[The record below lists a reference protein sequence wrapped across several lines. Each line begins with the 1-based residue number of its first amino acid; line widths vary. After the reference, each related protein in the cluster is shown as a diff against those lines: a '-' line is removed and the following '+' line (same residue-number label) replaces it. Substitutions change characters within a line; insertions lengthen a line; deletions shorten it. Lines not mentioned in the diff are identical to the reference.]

1 MHYIIVFLISFS
13 ITSLSI
19 PYLIKLLNNVGVVD
33 APGDRKI
40 HLYSIPRM
48 GGLIIYLATLIT
60 VFIFYQDISKIKFF
74 LLSSF
79 FFLSCGIIDDWFDIN
94 WKKKFFF
101 QTIGSILLTIY
112 FALSVQVIEIFKFE
126 IPFFLGLLLLT
137 FFILGFVNSINLM
150 DGLDGLVSGYSII
163 VSALFLFL
171 SVNRHSEFHIIFSLA
186 LLASLIS
193 FSKYNSYPAKL
204 FLGDTG
210 ALILGCFLCFMSLE
224 IKSIYG
230 NASVLD
236 LSFSFLI
243 FGVPLVDTLKVMI
256 IRVIS
261 RKPIFIGDNNHLHH
275 SLFELGI
282 KHRNVVFLIHLFS
295 ILYILNAVYYIKYQ
309 SVVSIILFF
318 VISIIQINIVK
329 LLFLIK
335 PQYFTLYKFTQKML
349 TYPKAIIKIYQKQIL
364 SASILFFFL
373 LIIRLNNSFYQID
386 TNLNIYFIISLSLL
400 FALSLLHRKKMKLT
414 VGLFVFLN
422 FFFITFVNSYYSSNH
437 FHFIDLDILQNN
449 TVAVLLIIPIFIAVI
464 IFFISR
470 DQLISTDIEFFHG
483 YDLILV
489 VLCSVLLLLAQVF
502 GYNINLINATI
513 APSLVI
519 YFWFKL
525 LNYFFPKIAQIIYFA
540 LFGINFFILLG
551 SYFIG

>member
-186 LLASLIS
+186 LLASLI
-193 FSKYNSYPAKL
+193 
-204 FLGDTG
+204 
-210 ALILGCFLCFMSLE
+210 
-224 IKSIYG
+224 
-230 NASVLD
+230 
-236 LSFSFLI
+236 
-243 FGVPLVDTLKVMI
+243 
-256 IRVIS
+256 
-261 RKPIFIGDNNHLHH
+261 
-275 SLFELGI
+275 
-282 KHRNVVFLIHLFS
+282 
-295 ILYILNAVYYIKYQ
+295 
-309 SVVSIILFF
+309 
-318 VISIIQINIVK
+318 
-329 LLFLIK
+329 
-335 PQYFTLYKFTQKML
+335 
-349 TYPKAIIKIYQKQIL
+349 
-364 SASILFFFL
+364 
-373 LIIRLNNSFYQID
+373 
-386 TNLNIYFIISLSLL
+386 
-400 FALSLLHRKKMKLT
+400 
-414 VGLFVFLN
+414 
-422 FFFITFVNSYYSSNH
+422 
-437 FHFIDLDILQNN
+437 
-449 TVAVLLIIPIFIAVI
+449 
-464 IFFISR
+464 
-470 DQLISTDIEFFHG
+470 
-483 YDLILV
+483 
-489 VLCSVLLLLAQVF
+489 
-502 GYNINLINATI
+502 
-513 APSLVI
+513 
-519 YFWFKL
+519 
-525 LNYFFPKIAQIIYFA
+525 
-540 LFGINFFILLG
+540 
-551 SYFIG
+551 